1 MRRIAIPERPTSR
14 DELAAWYSSVLEQ
27 QAESGLTVTDYAAR
41 MGVSAWTLYVWRRRL
56 RAVRSS
62 KHSTVR
68 PKLIEVAV
76 GRPTAPGTEG
86 LLVRVG
92 DGRRSV
98 VVPCGFDA
106 GELRRVLEVLES
118 C

>member
-14 DELAAWYSSVLEQ
+14 GELAAWYSSILEQ
-27 QAESGLTVTDYAAR
+27 QAESGLTVTAYAAR
-41 MGVSAWTLYVWRRRL
+41 VGVSAWTLYMWRSRL
-56 RAVRSS
+56 RAAQSSNRS
-62 KHSTVR
+62 TGR
-68 PKLIEVAV
+68 PKLIEVAM
-76 GRPTAPGTEG
+76 RPTAPATEG
-86 LLVRVG
+86 LLVRIG

-106 GELRRVLEVLES
+106 GELRRLLEVLES

>member
-14 DELAAWYSSVLEQ
+14 GELAAWYSSILQQ
-27 QAESGLTVTDYAAR
+27 QAESGLTVTDYAVR
-41 MGVSAWTLYVWRRRL
+41 VGVSAWTLYVWRRRL

-62 KHSTVR
+62 NRRTER

-76 GRPTAPGTEG
+76 GRPTAPATEG
-86 LLVRVG
+86 LLVRIG

-98 VVPCGFDA
+98 AVPCGFDA
-106 GELRRVLEVLES
+106 SELRRLLEVLES

>member
-14 DELAAWYSSVLEQ
+14 GELAAWYSWILEQ

-41 MGVSAWTLYVWRRRL
+41 VGVSAWTLYVWRRRL
-56 RAVRSS
+56 CAVRSS
-62 KHSTVR
+62 NPSTER
-68 PKLIEVAV
+68 PKLIEV
-76 GRPTAPGTEG
+76 TAKRSALPATEG
-86 LLVRVG
+86 LLVRIG

-106 GELRRVLEVLES
+106 GELRRLLEVLES